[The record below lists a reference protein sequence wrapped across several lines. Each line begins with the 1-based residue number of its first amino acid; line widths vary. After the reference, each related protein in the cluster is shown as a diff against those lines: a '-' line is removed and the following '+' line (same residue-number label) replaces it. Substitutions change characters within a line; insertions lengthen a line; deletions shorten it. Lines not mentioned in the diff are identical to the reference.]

1 MKIFA
6 PLALMLATAS
16 PASAEWLLDEGVAIV
31 EPAETN
37 STLELMAVLCGD
49 PFFIEIYSRG
59 GPVMPDSGDVPAEYF
74 YLPGK
79 VRAVIDGTAFPLAAA
94 GSGAAVVLFAEG
106 TKADNYL
113 APVRLE
119 FIEALKAGTAM
130 SLGFDITAG
139 NAGDGSPYETFANF
153 PLEGARAV
161 LDQAL
166 AECQ

>member
-1 MKIFA
+1 MKTVA
-6 PLALMLATAS
+6 ALALILSTAS

-37 STLELMAVLCGD
+37 STIELMAVLCGD
-49 PFFIEIYSRG
+49 PFFVEIYSRG
-59 GPVMPDSGDVPAEYF
+59 GPVMPEAGDVPAEYF

-79 VRAVIDGTAFPLAAA
+79 VRAMIDGTAFPLAAA

-106 TKADNYL
+106 AKADSYL

-119 FIEALKAGTAM
+119 FIEALKSGTAIT
-130 SLGFDITAG
+130 LGFDITPQ
-139 NAGDGSPYETFANF
+139 NAADGTPFETVAIF

-161 LDQAL
+161 LDEAL